1 MSLFKRIKYVSV
13 IVLLAVICIGIVK
26 STLGVFGGRQRFK
39 ELENEVFSLKSEKIQ
54 LEESIKY
61 KETSEFIEEKARNE
75 LNMIKPGEK
84 VYVISSPDSLIRVNK
99 SVLSEK
105 NDRSYLNNSRKD
117 DNDPN
122 WYMWYKLFF

>member
-1 MSLFKRIKYVSV
+1 MSLVKRIKYVSV
-13 IVLLAVICIGIVK
+13 IVLLAAICIGIVK

>member
-1 MSLFKRIKYVSV
+1 MSLVKRIKYVSV

-105 NDRSYLNNSRKD
+105 NDRSYLNGSRKD